1 MELRLSVFL
10 SRIYVFP
17 SIEKNDIISL
27 SINKLTKDGDML
39 SMDTLLKK
47 FNNKKR
53 GYTLIETVLVIC
65 ILGVIIS
72 AVNGLFS
79 MYAQNLN
86 SKGKI
91 NNQMQQE
98 NNIQMMKRVLA
109 ESKLLT
115 INNNSVIVNSTYFNS
130 SGETYTLSC
139 ESNTLTG
146 QRNGISK
153 NVLANNIESCS
164 IKTFDKYQNET
175 LLTDKAVGIKVIF
188 KENGKVNQSYAKL
201 K

>member
-1 MELRLSVFL
+1 M
-10 SRIYVFP
+10 
-17 SIEKNDIISL
+17 NL
-27 SINKLTKDGDML
+27 SIKKILNKFYTNQK
-39 SMDTLLKK
+39 
-47 FNNKKR
+47 
-53 GYTLIETVLVIC
+53 GYTLIEAVLVIC

-98 NNIQMMKRVLA
+98 NNIQMMKMVLA
-109 ESKLLT
+109 ESKLLA

-146 QRNGISK
+146 QRNGSSK
-153 NVLANNIESCS
+153 NVLATNIEGCS

-175 LLTDKAVGIKVIF
+175 LRTDKAVGIKVIF
-188 KENGKVNQSYAKL
+188 KENGKENQSYAKL